1 MACINA
7 VDGAAT
13 SPVAEAAVNAFATF
27 ADSSNVPAVTEL
39 SKTLQAF
46 QQRLKYSK
54 YCKKECTALAN
65 KCGDW
70 AQEFEEWAKA
80 VDNTELAHVASEQS
94 MRFEDMML
102 RVTKISSRSRWKLL
116 WGAEKVKR
124 ELNSVEDDM
133 KHLHELFKTR
143 ATMSNDAT
151 ADRVLEKGQEN
162 LALTRELKA
171 DLVQARVRATPSGLS
186 KSEGEQMWKEFEA
199 QAGRPSQVPT
209 PNAAKMD
216 ERDQD
221 LINSGF
227 RNITLPEIRSAV
239 ADYEKRTGVRSVV
252 PDLKDEVFV
261 IKASNGEYQESTGNA
276 RTQIHIGN
284 YKGRRVAVRRYV
296 VGVTD
301 IDELRE
307 RFLAEILIWGQ
318 LNHSRIHHFFG
329 VTNDTALAHTVIVS
343 EWEDNGNAADYTTKR
358 PGDLAVRLRLLIG
371 AAEGLI
377 YLHGLGIV
385 HGNLKGRNILVSNE
399 GEALIT
405 GFQRAKLDADTE
417 EDKVVSTRRETD
429 QNWTA
434 PDLADAYR
442 RPCAKLDVWAFG
454 MIMYELLS
462 GRVPYHDIRGQGRIL
477 KQITIGVLPERPLH
491 ALVTDELWELMGDTW
506 NQKPEDR
513 PNMEQVLVRLR
524 VLQATNDLQ
533 NASP

>member
-1 MACINA
+1 MAPDSRPLVICYLM
-7 VDGAAT
+7 
-13 SPVAEAAVNAFATF
+13 AAVNAFATF
-27 ADSSNVPAVTEL
+27 ADCSNVPAITEL

-70 AQEFEEWAKA
+70 AQEFEEWAKV
-80 VDNTELAHVASEQS
+80 VDNTELAEVASEQS
-94 MRFEDMML
+94 MRFEDIML
-102 RVTKISSRSRWKLL
+102 RVTKISSRLRWKLL

-124 ELNSVEDDM
+124 ELNT
-133 KHLHELFKTR
+133 TR
-143 ATMSNDAT
+143 ATMSGDAT
-151 ADRVLEKGQEN
+151 VNHVLEKGQEN

-171 DLVQARVRATPSGLS
+171 DLVQARAHATPSRLS
-186 KSEGEQMWKEFEA
+186 KSEGEQKEFEA
-199 QAGRPSQVPT
+199 QAGKPSQVPT
-209 PNAAKMD
+209 PNATKMN
-216 ERDQD
+216 EPGPH
-221 LINSGF
+221 ITI

-252 PDLKDEVFV
+252 PDLKDEIFV
-261 IKASNGEYQESTGNA
+261 IKAPNGQYKESTGNA

-284 YKGRRVAVRRYV
+284 YKGRRVSFVVFTCSTIRLTSHLRVVVRRYV

-307 RFLAEILIWGQ
+307 RFLAETLIWGQ
-318 LNHSRIHHFFG
+318 FNHPPIHRFFG

-343 EWEDNGNAADYTTKR
+343 EWEDNGNAVDYITKR

-385 HGNLKGRNILVSNE
+385 HGNRTWLYA

-405 GFQRAKLDADTE
+405 GFQRGKLDADTE
-417 EDKVVSTRRETD
+417 EDKVVSTRREFDT
-429 QNWTA
+429 NWTA

-442 RPCAKLDVWAFG
+442 RPCAKLDAWAFG

-462 GRVPYHDIRGQGRIL
+462 GREPYDNFRGGGRIL

-524 VLQATNDLQ
+524 ALQATNDLQ
-533 NASP
+533 DASS